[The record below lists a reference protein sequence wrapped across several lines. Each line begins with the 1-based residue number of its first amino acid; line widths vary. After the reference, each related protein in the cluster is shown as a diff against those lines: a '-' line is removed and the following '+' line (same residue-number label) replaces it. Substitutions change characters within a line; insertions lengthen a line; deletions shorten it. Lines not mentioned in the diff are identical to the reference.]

1 MGAIFSCLRDGEMV
15 RGDPVEH
22 SMRSGVGTALR
33 PAPPGACEASASI
46 ISSSQ
51 RPHCSASAHHE
62 STHTPAGVWDAQTG
76 AFSSELRLAL
86 TELDKPL
93 LEVLEIGHI
102 RLLRSEWLLK
112 QKDSFILP
120 RRQELEELEKLGQSP
135 LLSCEEAV
143 ALIRRGDRSVG
154 ALTYRWLTAKHP
166 VSPQPPS
173 PCPSPRIL
181 PILVD
186 ASR

>member
-1 MGAIFSCLRDGEMV
+1 
-15 RGDPVEH
+15 
-22 SMRSGVGTALR
+22 
-33 PAPPGACEASASI
+33 
-46 ISSSQ
+46 
-51 RPHCSASAHHE
+51 
-62 STHTPAGVWDAQTG
+62 VWDAQPG
-76 AFSSELRLAL
+76 AFSSELRSAL

-93 LEVLEIGHI
+93 LAVLKNGDI

-120 RRQELEELEKLGQSP
+120 QRQEVEKLEVEELEKRGQSP

-143 ALIRRGDRSVG
+143 ALIERGDRSVG

-173 PCPSPRIL
+173 PCPSPRVL